1 MTVSEKFSAPARE
14 PSPEVQLDGS
24 LDTVGR
30 ARSSSDNQLSTDA
43 TETNDDVAA
52 AKDTSEGGDGNP
64 LDRVPSQ
71 AQKLGGKKIAVVM
84 GALCVC
90 SSFLLVLSSF
100 ADYMA
105 NWCLTV

>member
-1 MTVSEKFSAPARE
+1 
-14 PSPEVQLDGS
+14 
-24 LDTVGR
+24 VGR

-52 AKDTSEGGDGNP
+52 AKDTSEGGGDGNP

-90 SSFLLVLSSF
+90 SSFLLALELVCGL
-100 ADYMA
+100 YG
-105 NWCLTV
+105 

>member
-52 AKDTSEGGDGNP
+52 AKDTSEGGGDDGNP

-90 SSFLLVLSSF
+90 SSFLLALELVCGL
-100 ADYMA
+100 YG
-105 NWCLTV
+105 